1 MNQTSMK
8 QAELY
13 ERTETKHYETYKHYG
28 LKKHY
33 EATNDKFKLGE
44 ATSTDL
50 SLAKAKFPTKRLIV
64 NPIPVK
70 META

>member
-33 EATNDKFKLGE
+33 EASCITMEHFELYETNFYGIGWTL
-44 ATSTDL
+44 
-50 SLAKAKFPTKRLIV
+50 
-64 NPIPVK
+64 
-70 META
+70 

>member
-28 LKKHY
+28 MKKHY
-33 EATNDKFKLGE
+33 EASCITMGHFELYEPNFYG
-44 ATSTDL
+44 TG
-50 SLAKAKFPTKRLIV
+50 
-64 NPIPVK
+64 
-70 META
+70 

>member
-28 LKKHY
+28 IKKHY
-33 EATNDKFKLGE
+33 EASCITMEHFELYETNFHG
-44 ATSTDL
+44 
-50 SLAKAKFPTKRLIV
+50 IG
-64 NPIPVK
+64 
-70 META
+70 